1 MTRSNDLSRQV
12 SNASTEPDR
21 TFKFPKPSD
30 FLPIE
35 KYTKNNN
42 YINNNDDTDL
52 DQDISTSSSVMR
64 HTPKITPPPPSP
76 PPTQRHQPWNGSI
89 RQFNGYSTDRYGS
102 KQRNNYSQK

>member
-12 SNASTEPDR
+12 SNASADPDR

-35 KYTKNNN
+35 KYTNNS
-42 YINNNDDTDL
+42 YNDDTDL

-76 PPTQRHQPWNGSI
+76 PPTQRHQSWNGPI
-89 RQFNGYSTDRYGS
+89 RQFNGYSTDRNGS
-102 KQRNNYSQK
+102 KQRNNYAQK